1 MLASTDLA
9 TKTQENK
16 TRKLKENIKTTGGN
30 PLVSNPRPI
39 YNKHN
44 SFVEIRQNQKN
55 TLAAA
60 IDRVANLRQ
69 RDNLTAKMSKAH
81 RQIFNQ
87 VCTDLVGFDSSD
99 NSSRFSLSPSVAEE
113 IATYSDSDLPRYLVH
128 RYRYEIF
135 PKLKILD
142 QYPPYLQIEP
152 TSICNFRCVF
162 CFETDPNFTNKTNGY
177 MG

>member
-9 TKTQENK
+9 TKTQEKK

-55 TLAAA
+55 TVAAA

-69 RDNLTAKMSKAH
+69 RDDLTAKMSKAH
-81 RQIFNQ
+81 R
-87 VCTDLVGFDSSD
+87 
-99 NSSRFSLSPSVAEE
+99 
-113 IATYSDSDLPRYLVH
+113 
-128 RYRYEIF
+128 
-135 PKLKILD
+135 
-142 QYPPYLQIEP
+142 
-152 TSICNFRCVF
+152 
-162 CFETDPNFTNKTNGY
+162 
-177 MG
+177 